1 MKAAKATETSPLAE
15 FFSSA
20 SDQRKREVY
29 TQVISRAIASQLEVQ
44 AEAKEIIRVNR
55 KDKASA

>member
-1 MKAAKATETSPLAE
+1 MKAAKASKSSPLAD

-29 TQVISRAIASQLEVQ
+29 THVISKAIASQLEVQ
-44 AEAKEIIRVNR
+44 AEAKEIIRLNR
-55 KDKASA
+55 LEKTSA